1 MSKELINSTKDFL
14 ADRAWGASVAVT
26 MNMKQGKRYEDPE
39 GKLSG
44 SFYVP
49 LDEYRINQNLRHFL
63 NLLNTACFGNNWRR
77 NNKRLN
83 VVVAKEAGSRKHL
96 HLRISVPYPNP
107 RSFKELR
114 SQRIPPHMFVNLIAR
129 CWNKTEWSYG
139 KVVFGE
145 NKPNDIGFCDE
156 GWGNYLTKQKSKE
169 SYDLAFPWEGV
180 SLPAKAS

>member
-83 VVVAKEAGSRKHL
+83 VVCVKIKNTFMHVCLDVDVIPRR
-96 HLRISVPYPNP
+96 RIVQLCF
-107 RSFKELR
+107 R
-114 SQRIPPHMFVNLIAR
+114 HVVV
-129 CWNKTEWSYG
+129 KTEAII
-139 KVVFGE
+139 V
-145 NKPNDIGFCDE
+145 
-156 GWGNYLTKQKSKE
+156 
-169 SYDLAFPWEGV
+169 PWKIWRG
-180 SLPAKAS
+180 L